1 VRRWVL
7 TAVVVVALLA
17 GGVFWRTRHG
27 EAAQTQYLTA
37 TVTQGTVA
45 QTVAVTGSVQ
55 PQIAVNLAFSG
66 STSTAGGTGGSGQ
79 GSGSGGSGSGSTG
92 STGSGTVQ
100 TVSSGAAVVRTVT
113 ASVGELVAS
122 GAVLATLDD
131 TAAQAQLTSAN
142 AQLSSARAR
151 QAAEPSGVSATTVAS
166 DSAAVAQAQQ
176 QVDSAEQAVAATV
189 LKAPVAGV
197 VTAVDL
203 HAGLPPTS
211 PAITL
216 RSSGLDVVAA
226 VPEDALASLQ
236 AGQRATVT
244 LPALSRTVTGTLGAM
259 PTAASSGSGT
269 AVTFPVTV
277 DLASPPSGLLPGMSA
292 QVTIVIAQ
300 RTDVLE
306 VPTTAIQGSTT
317 SPTVTV
323 LQAGKPVSKPVEI
336 GLSTNASTEIVAG
349 LAVGDTVVTGVVN
362 PTAQTTTTTTGG
374 LGGGGLRGGGGLG
387 GGSFRGGGF
396 QGGVGG

>member
-1 VRRWVL
+1 VL

-37 TVTQGTVA
+37 TVTRGTVA

-66 STSTAGGTGGSGQ
+66 STSAAGGTGGSGQ
-79 GSGSGGSGSGSTG
+79 GSGSGGSGSGSG
-92 STGSGTVQ
+92 SAGSGTTQ

-113 ASVGELVAS
+113 ASVGELVPA

-151 QAAEPSGVSATTVAS
+151 QAAEPPGVSATTVAS

-211 PAITL
+211 PAITV
-216 RSSGLDVVAA
+216 RSSGLAVVAA

-244 LPALSRTVTGTLGAM
+244 LPAMSRTVTGTLGAM
-259 PTAASSGSGT
+259 PTAASSSC
-269 AVTFPVTV
+269 
-277 DLASPPSGLLPGMSA
+277 LLY
-292 QVTIVIAQ
+292 
-300 RTDVLE
+300 
-306 VPTTAIQGSTT
+306 T
-317 SPTVTV
+317 SPSPRDRTRSRMPSS
-323 LQAGKPVSKPVEI
+323 A
-336 GLSTNASTEIVAG
+336 
-349 LAVGDTVVTGVVN
+349 
-362 PTAQTTTTTTGG
+362 
-374 LGGGGLRGGGGLG
+374 
-387 GGSFRGGGF
+387 
-396 QGGVGG
+396 

>member
-1 VRRWVL
+1 MRRWVL

-37 TVTQGTVA
+37 SVTRGTVA

-66 STSTAGGTGGSGQ
+66 ATSAAGGTGGSGQ
-79 GSGSGGSGSGSTG
+79 GSGSAGSAGSTS
-92 STGSGTVQ
+92 STSGGTVQ

-113 ASVGELVAS
+113 ASVGELVSA

-259 PTAASSGSGT
+259 PTAASSSSGT

-292 QVTIVIAQ
+292 QVTIVIAS

-336 GLSTNASTEIVAG
+336 GLSTNATTEIVAG
-349 LAVGDTVVTGVVN
+349 VAAGDTVVTGVVN
-362 PTAQTTTTTTGG
+362 PTTQTTTTTPGG

-387 GGSFRGGGF
+387 GGSFRGGF
-396 QGGVGG
+396 QGGTGG